1 MAVAEVVYVDWRGNA
16 VDERR
21 HGGIRATIFLYG
33 KALEVSK
40 LHGTVVLFML
50 RSCPSSSNSSIVA
63 YLHGTLH
70 LDIVTSSTLTSYVA
84 GAVLISAALMN
95 FISDAYIKRTTA
107 IFVFSPCVVLGYML
121 LALQAQ
127 LPSLHPPLCAINKE
141 PNNCKPAQGWNFAL
155 LYLSLSM
162 FAVGEGCM
170 RSCIPSLGGDQFS
183 SDDPKKSQL
192 KSTFLIWLKFANSI
206 GAIIGLVFLVWM
218 ENNLGW
224 NIGFMMC
231 AVIVL
236 VGLFVAVSGTPFYR
250 IQKPNGSP
258 LTRTLQSCKRLT
270 DKIALTNIEYDM
282 LSQLSSTRMIIGQ
295 IVYTIWSTTQ
305 IDETRSIIQMLPIF
319 ISCLLIYLPFTLLMT
334 LIIQVGS
341 TMDTGAGKIQIRSA
355 SLIAIP
361 TIFRMLM
368 QPCYKRVLIP
378 LLGKITGHAQGI
390 TPLQSIGV
398 GSACGTAAAF
408 FATLVETKRLNV
420 VEQHELISFGT
431 GVPMSVFWL
440 VIQFFLLSIMD
451 ITSFGGL
458 IEFIKSDTPLWMKPI
473 APTMQSFLAG
483 LAAWSGCAFIQLV
496 NGVTRHSSGGK
507 GWLDGAN
514 FNRTRL
520 NRFFLLLAAFELIA
534 FINYTF
540 WARRY
545 TRKQQRISSV
555 ESDEDGIE
563 M

>member
-1 MAVAEVVYVDWRGNA
+1 MAAAEVVYVDWRGNA

-21 HGGIRATIFLYG
+21 HGGIRATIFLY
-33 KALEVSK
+33 
-40 LHGTVVLFML
+40 VLFML
-50 RSCPSSSNSSIVA
+50 RSSPSSSNFSIVA
-63 YLHGTLH
+63 YFHGTLH
-70 LDIVTSSTLTSYVA
+70 LDIVTSSTLIGYLV

-127 LPSLHPPLCAINKE
+127 LPSLHPPICAINKE
-141 PNNCKPAQGWNFAL
+141 PNNCEPAQGWNFAL

-183 SDDPKKSQL
+183 NDDPKKSQL

-218 ENNLGW
+218 ENNFGW

-231 AVIVL
+231 ALIVL
-236 VGLFVAVSGTPFYR
+236 AGLLVAASGTPFYR

-258 LTRTLQSCKRLT
+258 LTRTLQVLVISSKRRQAVVDVIELQET
-270 DKIALTNIEYDM
+270 DREVCFYK
-282 LSQLSSTRMIIGQ
+282 SSTNKAE
-295 IVYTIWSTTQ
+295 
-305 IDETRSIIQMLPIF
+305 ETKSIIQMLPVF

-334 LIIQVGS
+334 LTIQVGS
-341 TMDTGAGKIQIRSA
+341 TMDIGAGKIQIPSA

-361 TIFRMLM
+361 TAFHMLM
-368 QPCYKRVLIP
+368 QPCYKRVLIQ
-378 LLGKITGHAQGI
+378 LLRTTTGNAHGI

-398 GSACGTAAAF
+398 GSMCGTAAAF
-408 FATLVETKRLNV
+408 VATLVETKRLKV
-420 VEQHELISFGT
+420 ADQHGLISTGT

-458 IEFIKSDTPLWMKPI
+458 IEFIKSDTPPCMKSA

-483 LAAWSGCAFIQLV
+483 LAAWSGCAFIQLINV
-496 NGVTRHSSGGK
+496 VTRHNNGGK

-520 NRFFLLLAAFELIA
+520 DHFFLLLAAFELMA

-540 WARRY
+540 WAKRY

-555 ESDEDGIE
+555 GSDEDVIE
-563 M
+563 I